1 MSNYYGYD
9 SVNRL
14 TSIYHNGFNY
24 NFTYDQWGNRLTT
37 SIQNRLLSQNEYED
51 GNGNLLKTT
60 YGNGDWWSYTYDDL
74 DRVTAKTSEN
84 GNAAAYVY
92 NNQDQL
98 VRLTDYL
105 SGNTTEYTY
114 DLLGRLVGS
123 RTNGNNTVRAE
134 YSYDNYNRWTGA
146 DQLYFR
152 RGARLWGGVRPGQP
166 GDEVNQGRFS
176 VGYTYDSL
184 NRVTRET
191 LNVDDAASYYTS
203 YAYASGPLKHS
214 PVW

>member
-1 MSNYYGYD
+1 MEAAYSYNSRNSYLLGSVTRGGVSNYYGYNA
-9 SVNRL
+9 VNLL

-37 SIQNRLLSQNEYED
+37 SIQNRLLSQNEYEAA
-51 GNGNLLKTT
+51 NRNLLKTT

-84 GNAAAYVY
+84 RNAAAYVY

-105 SGNTTEYTY
+105 AGNTTEYTH

-123 RTNGNNTVRAE
+123 APTGTIPCGRNTATTTTTGGRA
-134 YSYDNYNRWTGA
+134 RPTLPPA
-146 DQLYFR
+146 
-152 RGARLWGGVRPGQP
+152 GARLWGGVRPGQP
-166 GDEVNQGRFS
+166 GDEVQPRAVQRG
-176 VGYTYDSL
+176 V
-184 NRVTRET
+184 
-191 LNVDDAASYYTS
+191 
-203 YAYASGPLKHS
+203 
-214 PVW
+214 